1 VNDDA
6 PIRVLI
12 VEDHA
17 LFSQVLRLYLERE
30 PELIVVDAVATAEAA
45 IGHPHLQDV
54 DVVLTDIGLGLESGI
69 IAIPRLHA
77 LNPNLRIVV
86 MSGSGRDETAKD
98 AFAAGASAYLEKGP
112 LDDSLVA
119 TLLEVGRA
127 PRQQSAR

>member
-1 VNDDA
+1 MDHA
-6 PIRVLI
+6 ARIRVLI

-30 PELIVVDAVATAEAA
+30 EQLFVVDAVPTAEAA

-54 DVVLTDIGLGLESGI
+54 DVVLTDIGLGVESGI
-69 IAIPRLHA
+69 AAIPRLHE
-77 LNPNLRIVV
+77 LNPRLRVVV
-86 MSGSGRDETAKD
+86 MSGSGRDETADD

-112 LDDSLVA
+112 LEDALVT

-127 PRQQSAR
+127 AR